1 MKLANASGSR
11 ARKRISGAMD
21 LPLERPSYPALDG
34 LRCYAAFLVVLVHLM
49 GGLLT
54 EYYRLPEA
62 VLSVQSPVPGIA
74 TMMFLAD
81 GHHGVDLFFLISGF
95 LMARITRPG
104 MSWSRFVARRF
115 LRIYPAFVASL
126 LLCTAVYVNLYD
138 WPFVWRDFALN
149 LVFFNAVPDHG
160 ILAYNHVSWS
170 LGYEFAFYLVVPLLA
185 FAPSA
190 RLRAGMAAAA
200 AIAAFAFLEGTPMR
214 MAGLFG
220 GFLLGSVPDGGLRL
234 IAARV
239 PILLPLTAYWAL
251 VWAKALVPLHFALF
265 LKLLLPVAALLLV
278 CIVFGNNPLN
288 RFFASPPMRR
298 LGQWSYSIYLLH
310 PLILALVLYEAV
322 DLVGLRYLEVPA
334 VAFICIATVAGTI
347 ALAAVWYALFEAP
360 YFRSRRPAVP
370 PVAACGDGEVAAM
383 MRDPTSTQSPPCP
396 PTRVV
401 HPSHLPS

>member
-1 MKLANASGSR
+1 MARAGALWAKRRDLAPR
-11 ARKRISGAMD
+11 
-21 LPLERPSYPALDG
+21 PLESALDRRGYPALDG
-34 LRCYAAFLVVLVHLM
+34 LRCYAAFLVLLVHLM

-81 GHHGVDLFFLISGF
+81 GHHGVDVFFLISGF

-115 LRIYPAFVASL
+115 LRIYPAFLASL

-149 LVFFNAVPDHG
+149 LVFFNAVPGNG
-160 ILAYNHVSWS
+160 ILAYNHVSWT

-185 FAPSA
+185 AAANS
-190 RLRAGMAAAA
+190 RLRSGIAAAA
-200 AIAAFAFLEGTPMR
+200 GIAAFVLLEGTPMR

-220 GFLLGSVPDGGLRL
+220 GFLLGSVPDSALRVV
-234 IAARV
+234 AARV
-239 PILLPLTAYWAL
+239 PILIPLAAYCAL
-251 VWAKALVPLHFALF
+251 VWAKALVPLQFTLF
-265 LKLLLPVAALLLV
+265 LRLLLPVASLLLV
-278 CIVFGNNPLN
+278 CIVFGSNPLN
-288 RFFASPPMRR
+288 RFFASRPMRR

-310 PLILALVLYEAV
+310 PLVLALVLYEAV
-322 DLVGLRYLEVPA
+322 DLVGLRYHEVPA
-334 VAFICIATVAGTI
+334 VAFICIATVTGTV

-360 YFRSRRPAVP
+360 YFRSRRASGA
-370 PVAACGDGEVAAM
+370 PVGACGHGDGAAM
-383 MRDPTSTQSPPCP
+383 MRDPTPTQGPPCP
-396 PTRVV
+396 PSRA
-401 HPSHLPS
+401 HPSQLPS